1 MGRTVGIE
9 ETPSARTDPREL
21 LSNWANGSDEWTR
34 FIVRQVLASGRPL
47 GADAQER
54 AYALFRQEKALDA
67 RQFPTEEPLVLI
79 EREDEALE
87 PLALTSLSHVEGVNA
102 LEAGGVIEP
111 HEGLTILFGEN
122 GTGKT
127 GYSRIFKA
135 LAASRTAD
143 EILSDIS
150 VAAPQPQSATIG
162 YSLGAETKTYV
173 WTGQRGVAPFTRMSI
188 FDSPSVSFH
197 VDDDLEYVYVPAAL
211 ALFNHVAAGIKSV
224 QSQVDAS
231 IAELRSRS
239 TALLSRFGRTATVYP
254 LIETLGASTDLEDL
268 KAKADFGADVETRIG
283 ELRRTVAALEAD
295 TISAEI
301 TALARTER
309 ALKQAAALATTVADF
324 DGNAFSAE
332 RDKLSDLQNDYR
344 MFRAA
349 LFEAA
354 DLPAEPD
361 DTWNGFVQAGERYKA
376 HLADLDVHDA
386 DRCLYCR
393 QPLVGAAAALV
404 GKYSEY
410 LEDAIAN
417 EITASQSRLAALG
430 APVLAAEIAD
440 IRAFVR
446 DHTDDDP
453 QPGYQPALERT
464 FATHATLVD
473 VCKSN
478 EHDAGNEDGD
488 VDSEAATSI
497 DVQGIQAAQSDAL
510 TLSDAA
516 TTSIDRIAELRQQA
530 ATRDETLDAKRKSLV
545 ELEAAAELS
554 KSWSEIELH
563 VRDAKQA
570 DRLALLAKPMPTL
583 QRNLTAL
590 SKAASDQM
598 INESFD
604 ALFAAE
610 RAALR
615 APEMRVEYIGRRGKA
630 HRRKVLTGKHRPSA
644 VLSEG
649 EQKVLAMADFLA
661 EARLAGISAPVI
673 FDDPVSSLD
682 HRRINEVAQRI
693 ASLADATQVIVFTH
707 DIFFATTLLNL
718 MAPTKRCSYFQIT
731 DEDGKGHVTRATGP
745 RWDTLNNIKAQIN
758 ETIQAA
764 RSEDGNARAALVR
777 TGYDWIRSWCEVFTE
792 TELLQGV
799 TQRYQPNV
807 RMTSLPSIKTV
818 ALPAAIEVVN
828 RVFEEACRYIDGHS
842 QPLASMNIS
851 PSLTGLEAHWKE
863 LQEARGAWLKAD
875 G

>member
-1 MGRTVGIE
+1 MGAAE
-9 ETPSARTDPREL
+9 SPSTRTDPREL

-47 GADAQER
+47 DVDAQEQ
-54 AYALFRQEKALDA
+54 AYALFRQEKALDV
-67 RQFPTEEPLVLI
+67 RTFPTEEPLVLI

-87 PLALTSLSHVEGVNA
+87 PLTLTSLSRVEGVNA
-102 LEAGGVIEP
+102 LETGGIIEP

-150 VAAPQPQSATIG
+150 VASPQPQSATIS
-162 YSLGAETKTYV
+162 YSLGAEPKTYM
-173 WTGQRGVAPFTRMSI
+173 WSGQQGVAPFTRISI

-231 IAELRSRS
+231 ISELRSRS
-239 TALLSRFGRTATVYP
+239 TGLLSRFGRTATVYP

-268 KAKADFGADVETRIG
+268 KSKADFGADVVIRIG

-295 TISAEI
+295 MISSEI

-309 ALKQAAALATTVADF
+309 ALKQAAALATTVAGF
-324 DGNAFSAE
+324 DGNAFSVE
-332 RDKLSDLQNDYR
+332 RDKLADLQNDYR
-344 MFRAA
+344 LFRAA

-361 DTWNGFVQAGERYKA
+361 ETWNSFVQAGEQYKA
-376 HLADLDVHDA
+376 HLSDLDVHDA
-386 DRCLYCR
+386 ERCLYCR
-393 QPLVGAAAALV
+393 QPLVGPAAVLV

-410 LEDAIAN
+410 LEDTIADG
-417 EITASQSRLAALG
+417 ITASKTRLAALA
-430 APVLAAEIAD
+430 APLFAAEVAD
-440 IRAFVR
+440 IEAFLR
-446 DHTDDDP
+446 DHADEDA
-453 QPGYQPALERT
+453 QLSYQAALQRT
-464 FATHATLVD
+464 VSTHATLVD
-473 VCKSN
+473 ACKANEYHEGGEASN
-478 EHDAGNEDGD
+478 
-488 VDSEAATSI
+488 VDSEAGAPLSI
-497 DVQGIQAAQSDAL
+497 DGQSIQTAQPDAL
-510 TLSDAA
+510 TLSEAVTAA
-516 TTSIDRIAELRQQA
+516 SDRLVDLRQQA
-530 ATRDETLDAKRKSLV
+530 ATRDETLAGKQKSLV
-545 ELEAAAELS
+545 ELEAAAELG

-570 DRLALLAKPMPTL
+570 DRLALLAKPMPIL

-718 MAPTKRCSYFQIT
+718 MASTKRCSYFQIT

-758 ETIQAA
+758 ETIQTAK
-764 RSEDGNARAALVR
+764 SEEGDSRAALIR

-807 RMTSLPSIKTV
+807 RMTSLPSIKTA